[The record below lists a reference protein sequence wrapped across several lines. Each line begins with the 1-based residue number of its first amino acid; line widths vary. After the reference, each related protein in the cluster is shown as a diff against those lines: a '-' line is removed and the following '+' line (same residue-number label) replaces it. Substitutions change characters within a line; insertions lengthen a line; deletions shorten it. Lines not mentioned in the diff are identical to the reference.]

1 MKIIYYEDKYLDSLN
16 VLLKEAFNLKKVYKN
31 ISDNIELLVVFN
43 DEVIGYLNLNK
54 NIDMITGENYF
65 YVNYVCVKKSFRRLG
80 VAKKMFMEVFS
91 ICLKNNIKYLEL
103 TSNDSRVAAHK
114 LYESLGFSVRETNVF
129 RKEILYGS

>member
-1 MKIIYYEDKYLDSLN
+1 MKIIYYENKYLDSLN

-129 RKEILYGS
+129 RKEIL

>member
-114 LYESLGFSVRETNVF
+114 LYEKLGFSVRETTVF
-129 RKEILYGS
+129 RKELI

>member
-1 MKIIYYEDKYLDSLN
+1 MRIIYYEDKYLDSLN

-129 RKEILYGS
+129 RKEIL

>member
-16 VLLKEAFNLKKVYKN
+16 VLLKEAFNLEKVYKN
-31 ISDNIELLVVFN
+31 IIDNIELLVVFN

-129 RKEILYGS
+129 RKEIL

>member
-16 VLLKEAFNLKKVYKN
+16 VLLKEAFNLEKVYKN

-129 RKEILYGS
+129 RKEIL

>member
-129 RKEILYGS
+129 RKEIL

>member
-16 VLLKEAFNLKKVYKN
+16 ILLKEAFNLKKVYKN

-129 RKEILYGS
+129 RKEIL

>member
-1 MKIIYYEDKYLDSLN
+1 MKIIYYEDNYLDSLN
-16 VLLKEAFNLKKVYKN
+16 VLLKEAFNLEKVYKN

-129 RKEILYGS
+129 RKEIL

>member
-114 LYESLGFSVRETNVF
+114 LYESVGFSVRETNVF
-129 RKEILYGS
+129 RKEIL

>member
-65 YVNYVCVKKSFRRLG
+65 YVNYVCVKKSFKIR
-80 VAKKMFMEVFS
+80 
-91 ICLKNNIKYLEL
+91 CC
-103 TSNDSRVAAHK
+103 
-114 LYESLGFSVRETNVF
+114 
-129 RKEILYGS
+129 

>member
-16 VLLKEAFNLKKVYKN
+16 VLLKEAFDLKKVYKN
-31 ISDNIELLVVFN
+31 ITDNIELLVVFN

-129 RKEILYGS
+129 RKEIL

>member
-65 YVNYVCVKKSFRRLG
+65 YVNYVCVKKSFRRLEID
-80 VAKKMFMEVFS
+80 KKMFMEVFS

-129 RKEILYGS
+129 RKEIL

>member
-31 ISDNIELLVVFN
+31 ISDNIELLMVFK

-80 VAKKMFMEVFS
+80 VARKMFIEVFS

-129 RKEILYGS
+129 RKEIL

>member
-129 RKEILYGS
+129 KKEIL